1 MILFGYRRD
10 FWYVTFTCCSAVYG
24 VLSTRV
30 LNVKPHSVLF
40 YISCRLSAVFSVLFM
55 ILIIKY
61 HSHET
66 YSDSNKVV
74 ILSRRWLVTLNA
86 ARLTLIRNFYLLC
99 KLLYPVWLV
108 CWPSQISVLVKWK
121 VYLLVTILKLTH
133 IDDIIFALM

>member
-1 MILFGYRRD
+1 MSCIQCSFTSV
-10 FWYVTFTCCSAVYG
+10 VT
-24 VLSTRV
+24 
-30 LNVKPHSVLF
+30 
-40 YISCRLSAVFSVLFM
+40 CRLSAVFSVLFM

-99 KLLYPVWLV
+99 KLLYPV
-108 CWPSQISVLVKWK
+108 
-121 VYLLVTILKLTH
+121 
-133 IDDIIFALM
+133 